1 MTKNAYENFA
11 SSIKDMLEEIDETQ
25 SDKILEAAEIVSDCI
40 KNGGI
45 VHTFG
50 TGHSHMIAEEAF
62 FRAGTLAPVNTILEP
77 SLTGHQQILKSTY
90 TERMEGWGEIVLDYV
105 EPDPEDVFIVIS
117 NSGRNAAP
125 VELTQEAKDRGHKV
139 IAITSKTYSENVS
152 SRHSS
157 GKKLMDVAELVI
169 DNCGKLGDISVEL
182 DNLEQKVGPTSTI
195 TGVYILDSIM
205 VQATSNLSEEMEEV
219 PVFWSGNLPQG
230 MEKNEK
236 FIEKYKDRI
245 HDW

>member
-1 MTKNAYENFA
+1 MGKKAHEKFA
-11 SSIKDMLEEIDETQ
+11 NEIKDMLEEIDETQ
-25 SDKILEAAEIVSDCI
+25 TDKIVEAAEIVSDCI
-40 KNGGI
+40 KKDGI

-62 FRAGTLAPVNTILEP
+62 FRAGTLAPVNAILEP
-77 SLTGHQQILKSTY
+77 SLTGQQQVIKSTY
-90 TERMEGWGEIVLDYV
+90 TERMEGWGEIILDYV
-105 EPDPEDVFIVIS
+105 DPDPKDVFIVIS

-125 VELTQEAKDRGHKV
+125 IELAQEAKVRSHKV
-139 IAITSKTYSENVS
+139 IAITSKTYSENVP

-157 GKKLMDVAELVI
+157 GKKLMDIAELVI

-182 DNLEQKVGPTSTI
+182 EDLEPKVGPTSTI

-205 VQATSNLSEEMEEV
+205 VQAESNLSKKMEEP

-236 FIEKYKDRI
+236 FMKKYKDRI
-245 HDW
+245 HNW